1 LPEAPTIYEVA
12 RHAGVSIA
20 TVSRALRRP
29 DDLREETRERVL
41 RAVAE
46 LGYVPSGPA
55 HGLATGRT
63 WVLGLAR
70 ADLHDPEVEEGH
82 ETLLFADE
90 VLRGMEWAARQAG
103 YAVLL
108 ATADQLWRGFD
119 LELAGKTDGM
129 VVLAR
134 SVSAEALER
143 LARRVPVVV
152 AAGPDV
158 PEGIDHVSVANAEGT
173 TAVTAH
179 LLEDHGAEQLAFL
192 GGPPD
197 SPDGASRFNGYRAAL
212 AVAGRPAPGRP
223 DLTADF
229 TEGGGRAAMRAYL
242 AGGRRPGAV
251 VCANDQMAVGALTA
265 LAEAGLEVPHDVLVT
280 GFDDIQLARHVS
292 PPLTTVQQPMR
303 QLGATAAELLLRR
316 IDDPLV
322 PPRAMVL
329 NTRLVV
335 RQSCGC
341 QGVAVGRLIPAG

>member
-1 LPEAPTIYEVA
+1 MPEAPTIYEVA

-70 ADLHDPEVEEGH
+70 ADPHDPEVEEGH

-90 VLRGMEWAARQAG
+90 VLRGMERAARQAG

-134 SVSAEALER
+134 SVSPEALER

-152 AAGPDV
+152 AARPDV
-158 PEGIDHVSVANAEGT
+158 PEGIDQVSVANAEGT
-173 TAVTAH
+173 AAVTAH
-179 LLEDHGAEQLAFL
+179 LLEDHQAERLAFL
-192 GGPPD
+192 GGPPG
-197 SPDGASRFNGYRAAL
+197 SPDAASRFHGFRAAL

-229 TEGGGRAAMRAYL
+229 TEGGGRAAMRDYL
-242 AGGRRPGAV
+242 AAGQRPGAV
-251 VCANDQMAVGALTA
+251 VCANDQMAVGALAA
-265 LAEAGLEVPHDVLVT
+265 LAEAGLQVPGDVLVT
-280 GFDDIQLARHVS
+280 GFDDIQLARHVT
-292 PPLTTVQQPMR
+292 PPLTSVQQPMR

-329 NTRLVV
+329 STRLVV
-335 RQSCGC
+335 RRSCGC
-341 QGVAVGRLIPAG
+341 QQDDHPTAKE